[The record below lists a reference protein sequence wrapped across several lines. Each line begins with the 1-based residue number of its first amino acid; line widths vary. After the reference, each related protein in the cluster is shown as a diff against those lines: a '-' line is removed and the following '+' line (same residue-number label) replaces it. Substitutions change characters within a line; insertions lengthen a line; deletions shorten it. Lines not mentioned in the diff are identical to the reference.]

1 VAIVE
6 DELSLVFSAL
16 ADPTRR
22 AILER
27 LAHGDATVNQL
38 AEPFAMTQQ
47 AVSKHLKVLERARL
61 ISRTRTGQSR
71 PSVLDT
77 EHLDAAAGW
86 IARHRQI
93 WADRHDRLDEHLPRV
108 LASERTCGKGG
119 FKRAGG
125 RTAPTALSDPG
136 PPSVRRSWWCETG
149 AGCGIEEFCDHE

>member
-1 VAIVE
+1 MVEGMEVVE

-61 ISRTRTGQSR
+61 ISRTRTAQSR
-71 PSVLDT
+71 PCVLDGVR
-77 EHLDAAAGW
+77 LDAAADW
-86 IARHRQI
+86 IARHRQV
-93 WADRHDRLDEHLPRV
+93 WADRHDRLEAHLTA
-108 LASERTCGKGG
+108 L
-119 FKRAGG
+119 AGG
-125 RTAPTALSDPG
+125 HRHDQEATS
-136 PPSVRRSWWCETG
+136 
-149 AGCGIEEFCDHE
+149 